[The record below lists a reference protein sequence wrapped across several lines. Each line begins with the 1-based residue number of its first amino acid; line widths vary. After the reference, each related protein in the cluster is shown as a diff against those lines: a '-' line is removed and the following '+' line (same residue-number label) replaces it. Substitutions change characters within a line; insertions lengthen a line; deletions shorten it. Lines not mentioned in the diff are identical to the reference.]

1 MLCILLSIALVET
14 LNTASIGEELNT
26 TSIDNYSEMSSLI
39 DETFEN
45 FTDYN
50 ETFTEYNETDYNET
64 FTEYNETD
72 YNETFT
78 EYYNETDYNET
89 FTEYNETDYNETF
102 TEYNETD
109 YNETDNDNNEKLDGG
124 EIAGIIIGCI
134 IFLIAVFIISL
145 CIYKRNSLNKLS
157 SSARSYSY
165 VSSAHTL

>member
-50 ETFTEYNETDYNET
+50 ETFTEYNETDYKEP

-78 EYYNETDYNET
+78 EYNET
-89 FTEYNETDYNETF
+89 FENFTDYKEPF
-102 TEYNETD
+102 TDYNETD